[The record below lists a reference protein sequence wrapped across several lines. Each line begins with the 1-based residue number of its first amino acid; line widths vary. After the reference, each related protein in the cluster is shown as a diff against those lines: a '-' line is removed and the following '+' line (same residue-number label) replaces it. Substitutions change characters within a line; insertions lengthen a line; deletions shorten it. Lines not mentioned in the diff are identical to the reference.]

1 MISTLSLSSTTS
13 CSLKKWSLLCFSFAE
28 YAGNIGDAKDPE
40 AKEQEQNRI
49 LQLVD
54 KFWIKLQEL
63 VCETIN
69 LQYHHDCFIKKK

>member
-13 CSLKKWSLLCFSFAE
+13 CSLKKCSLLCFSFAE

-54 KFWIKLQEL
+54 KF
-63 VCETIN
+63 
-69 LQYHHDCFIKKK
+69 

>member
-1 MISTLSLSSTTS
+1 MVFIVFLV
-13 CSLKKWSLLCFSFAE
+13 AE

-63 VCETIN
+63 VCKTIN
-69 LQYHHDCFIKKK
+69 LQYHHDCFIPKKMF

>member
-1 MISTLSLSSTTS
+1 MISTLNLSSTTS

-54 KFWIKLQEL
+54 KF
-63 VCETIN
+63 
-69 LQYHHDCFIKKK
+69 